1 MHIFIDMGRKLQ
13 LTENELR
20 NVIKRIVEQ
29 VEDEYYRISPEEYL
43 EMMRYASYNGDVFR
57 KMKKYGGKPLYVTG
71 DLSLSGLP
79 VKDVGPI
86 SYVDGRLDI
95 SNTNVLKLPDLRAKG
110 YISDYNTPKSRKRDR
125 DALDAKNSEMDSLR
139 QEGAWDN
146 NSGDET
152 GLKAH
157 ALLEW
162 LEGQGELT
170 VLSDED
176 KVELKRLTDEKE
188 GLEAYYDDEERDGD
202 PDENVEILNNIEE
215 IDDKINELTENAADV
230 YNMYS
235 AGSYYGLEEFEVLVD
250 GFKDRTYSVGTEE
263 EMDEAALEYAKN
275 YLGDVGLDGFRAGFI
290 DDYLDEDAIVGMAE
304 EDYDYQV
311 RENPESY
318 FNDSDFELTPEQEQR
333 IEQIESQ
340 IEDLEI
346 QQNDLDVSDENY
358 DEYYEDMQNQIDNLQ
373 EELDNIEVDTEPT
386 DDMIDD
392 KVADLVRD
400 VRRDPL
406 RYLKDYG
413 LDISDYVDE
422 DALAQGLVDSDG
434 YGIMSSYDGGYDS
447 ITYDGIDY
455 YIMRIN

>member
-1 MHIFIDMGRKLQ
+1 MRIFIDMSRKLQ

-43 EMMRYASYNGDVFR
+43 EMMTYASYNGDVFR
-57 KMKKYGGKPLYVTG
+57 RMKKYGGKPLYVTG

-95 SNTNVLKLPDLRAKG
+95 SNTNVLKLPDLKVKG
-110 YISDYNTPKSRKRDR
+110 WISDSNTPMSRKRDR

-146 NSGDET
+146 SDDET

-170 VLSDED
+170 VLSEED
-176 KVELKRLTDEKE
+176 KEKLSILTKKKE
-188 GLEAYYDDEERDGD
+188 ELEAHYDDEERDGD
-202 PDENVEILNNIEE
+202 PDENVEILNTIDE
-215 IDDKINELTENAADV
+215 IDYEINELTENAADV

-290 DDYLDEDAIVGMAE
+290 DDYIDTDAVVSMAE
-304 EDYDYQV
+304 EDYDNQIRDY
-311 RENPESY
+311 PEGY
-318 FNDSDFELTPEQEQR
+318 FNDDDFELTEEQEQR
-333 IEQIESQ
+333 IEQLESQ

-358 DEYYEDMQNQIDNLQ
+358 DEYYEDIQNQIDTLQ
-373 EELDNIEVDTEPT
+373 EELDGIEVDTEPT
-386 DDMIDD
+386 EEMIEN
-392 KVADLVRD
+392 KVEEYVRD
-400 VRRDPL
+400 VRRAPL
-406 RYLKDYG
+406 DYLKNYDF
-413 LDISDYVDE
+413 DIKNYVDE

-447 ITYDGIDY
+447 IRYDGIDY

>member
-1 MHIFIDMGRKLQ
+1 MGRKLQ
-13 LTENELR
+13 LTENELH

-57 KMKKYGGKPLYVTG
+57 RMKKYGGKPLYVTG

-95 SNTNVLKLPDLRAKG
+95 NNTNVLKLPDLKVKG
-110 YISDYNTPKSRKRDR
+110 WISDSNTPMSRKRDR
-125 DALDAKNSEMDSLR
+125 DELDAKNFEMDSLR

-170 VLSDED
+170 VLSEED
-176 KVELKRLTDEKE
+176 KEKLSILTKKKE
-188 GLEAYYDDEERDGD
+188 ELEAHYDDEERDGD
-202 PDENVEILNNIEE
+202 PDENVEILNTIEE
-215 IDDKINELTENAADV
+215 IEEEINELTEYAADV
-230 YNMYS
+230 YDMYP

-250 GFKDRTYSVGTEE
+250 GFKDKTYSVGTEE
-263 EMDEAALEYAKN
+263 EMDEAVLEYAKS

-290 DDYLDEDAIVGMAE
+290 DDYIDTDAVVSMAE
-304 EDYDYQV
+304 EDYDSQIRDY
-311 RENPESY
+311 PEGY
-318 FNDSDFELTPEQEQR
+318 FDDDDFELTEEQEQR
-333 IEQIESQ
+333 IEQLESQ

-358 DEYYEDMQNQIDNLQ
+358 DEYYEDIQNQIDTLQ

-386 DDMIDD
+386 EEMIEN
-392 KVADLVRD
+392 KVAEYVRD

-406 RYLKDYG
+406 SYLKNYDF
-413 LDISDYVDE
+413 DIKNYVDE

-434 YGIMSSYDGGYDS
+434 YGIMNGYDGGYDS
-447 ITYDGIDY
+447 IRYDGIDY

>member
-1 MHIFIDMGRKLQ
+1 MGRKLQ

-95 SNTNVLKLPDLRAKG
+95 SNTNVLKLPDLKVKG
-110 YISDYNTPKSRKRDR
+110 WISDSNTPKSRKRDR

-170 VLSDED
+170 VLSEED

-263 EMDEAALEYAKN
+263 EMDAAALEYAKN
-275 YLGDVGLDGFRAGFI
+275 YLGDVGLDGFRDGFI
-290 DDYLDEDAIVGMAE
+290 DDYLDVDAIVRMAE
-304 EDYDYQV
+304 EDYDYQI
-311 RENPESY
+311 RDYPEGY
-318 FNDSDFELTPEQEQR
+318 FNADDFELTEEQEQR
-333 IEQIESQ
+333 IEQLESEIEIYEERLMD
-340 IEDLEI
+340 IED
-346 QQNDLDVSDENY
+346 SDST
-358 DEYYEDMQNQIDNLQ
+358 EYEQTQDHIDSLQ
-373 EELDNIEVDTEPT
+373 EELDGIEVDTEPT
-386 DDMIDD
+386 EEMIEN
-392 KVADLVRD
+392 KVAEYVRD

-406 RYLKDYG
+406 DYLKNYDF
-413 LDISDYVDE
+413 DIKNYVDE
-422 DALAQGLVDSDG
+422 EALAEGLVDSDG

-447 ITYDGIDY
+447 IRYDGIDY

>member
-1 MHIFIDMGRKLQ
+1 MGRKLQ
-13 LTENELR
+13 LTENELH

-95 SNTNVLKLPDLRAKG
+95 SNTNVLKLPDLRVKG
-110 YISDYNTPKSRKRDR
+110 YISDYNTPISRKRDR

-170 VLSDED
+170 VLSEED
-176 KVELKRLTDEKE
+176 KEKLSILTKKKE
-188 GLEAYYDDEERDGD
+188 ELEAHYDDEERDGD
-202 PDENVEILNNIEE
+202 PDENVEILNTIEE
-215 IDDKINELTENAADV
+215 IEEEINELTENAADV

-235 AGSYYGLEEFEVLVD
+235 AGSHYGLEEFEVLVD
-250 GFKDRTYSVGTEE
+250 GFKDKTYTVGTEE
-263 EMDEAALEYAKN
+263 EMDEAALEYAKS
-275 YLGDVGLDGFRAGFI
+275 YLEDIGLDGFRAGFI
-290 DDYLDEDAIVGMAE
+290 DDYIDTDAVVRMAE
-304 EDYDYQV
+304 EDYEYSV
-311 RENPESY
+311 RDSPESY
-318 FNDSDFELTPEQEQR
+318 FNDDDFELTEEQEQR
-333 IEQIESQ
+333 IEQLESQ

-358 DEYYEDMQNQIDNLQ
+358 DEYYEDIQNQIDTLQ
-373 EELDNIEVDTEPT
+373 EELDNIEPDTEPT
-386 DDMIDD
+386 DDMIDN

-406 RYLKDYG
+406 SYLKDYG

-447 ITYDGIDY
+447 IRYDGIDY
-455 YIMRIN
+455 YIMRMN